1 MDRYAFPG
9 EDADVYRHIVESALD
24 YAIFTMDL
32 NGTVATWNT
41 GAKNLFGYSSYEMI
55 GQNSELIFS
64 FDDQLA
70 GVPLKE
76 RRLALAE
83 GRAEDNRWHVRKDG
97 SIFWAS
103 GLMMSLRNDA
113 GGVYGLIK
121 VVRDQTRMLRQDET
135 LRSSQERLQ
144 LILQSATDYAIFTFD
159 RDGLIISW
167 NTGACR
173 IFGYEERDILDRDA
187 RILFLPEDR
196 KEGALEREM
205 RTAFECGRA
214 ENEGF
219 HLRKDGTTFWGSGL
233 TMPLRAHHDRAGYL
247 KVLRDDTERHF
258 ADEHQQV
265 MMREISHRVKNSLML
280 VAGMLA
286 MQARL
291 AQQPEVGRALSDAEA
306 RVGTIAQVHDQ
317 LWRQPHIETVDLADF
332 LSSLC
337 QRLQQSAAQYKVSVD
352 VEPCTVDA
360 DRAIQIAL
368 LVNELVTN
376 AFKHA
381 YPEVP
386 GTVTVRAQ
394 NTGEGILLEI
404 ADGGKGLPPQFSSFE
419 NDGKSLGMRVVRGL
433 VQQLKAELQI
443 EDQRPGAR
451 FLIRLPRSP

>member
-1 MDRYAFPG
+1 M
-9 EDADVYRHIVESALD
+9 
-24 YAIFTMDL
+24 
-32 NGTVATWNT
+32 
-41 GAKNLFGYSSYEMI
+41 
-55 GQNSELIFS
+55 
-64 FDDQLA
+64 
-70 GVPLKE
+70 
-76 RRLALAE
+76 
-83 GRAEDNRWHVRKDG
+83 
-97 SIFWAS
+97 
-103 GLMMSLRNDA
+103 
-113 GGVYGLIK
+113 
-121 VVRDQTRMLRQDET
+121 
-135 LRSSQERLQ
+135 
-144 LILQSATDYAIFTFD
+144 
-159 RDGLIISW
+159 
-167 NTGACR
+167 ACR

-187 RILFLPEDR
+187 RILFLPGDR

-214 ENEGF
+214 ENERF

-337 QRLQQSAAQYKVSVD
+337 QRLQQSAAQHNVSVD

-381 YPEVP
+381 YPDVS

-394 NTGEGILLEI
+394 NTDDAILLEI
-404 ADGGKGLPPQFSSFE
+404 ADGGKGLPPEFSSFE

-451 FLIRLPRSP
+451 FLIRLPQNP